1 MIDNWDWY
9 QESQTFLILKIRTL
23 VYCRTTQ
30 TWVIKQSLWAVFTWI
45 KTSEFRLSWILRGF
59 CSSAWIILRK
69 SKIVWFPAIKN
80 FSAVL
85 WHSNWHRSKALIM
98 RKNIYCHD
106 SSVVSLVLVKEDMKR
121 PLSVF
126 KKAFLG
132 INFESKIPAV
142 FKVFNSPRKSRF
154 RNFTKNIENNPHNV
168 YIFWMGDAR
177 AFQNRFNHVHTTSLD
192 ISRGS
197 QLGINI

>member
-1 MIDNWDWY
+1 M
-9 QESQTFLILKIRTL
+9 
-23 VYCRTTQ
+23 YCRTTQ

-59 CSSAWIILRK
+59 CSSAWIIWRK

-154 RNFTKNIENNPHNV
+154 RNFTKKYWKYPLQCIYFLNGGRKSFPKP
-168 YIFWMGDAR
+168 
-177 AFQNRFNHVHTTSLD
+177 FQSCSYD
-192 ISRGS
+192 ISGHF
-197 QLGINI
+197 